1 MPAKRQGEKGEIG
14 RISLFYIMGKS
25 IEKEGEKGEHSI
37 EFSLSPYHDAGSKYL
52 KILLD
57 IVMYVE

>member
-14 RISLFYIMGKS
+14 RISFFYIMGKS

-37 EFSLSPYHDAGSKYL
+37 EFSLSPYHDAGR
-52 KILLD
+52 KIPKNTS
-57 IVMYVE
+57 